1 MVRLLMLLS
10 IPFALSGGAPAASQD
25 ATQLQDAG
33 KLFAQRCAECHGARA
48 ITAWGRK
55 MPNEEQRRQWL
66 EGFLQTHYTPPEAER
81 APISAYI
88 QSQIVRR

>member
-48 ITAWGRK
+48 RGDARCRTRNSGANGWRGFCRRITRH
-55 MPNEEQRRQWL
+55 PRLSVRL
-66 EGFLQTHYTPPEAER
+66 SLR
-81 APISAYI
+81 IS
-88 QSQIVRR
+88 SHR